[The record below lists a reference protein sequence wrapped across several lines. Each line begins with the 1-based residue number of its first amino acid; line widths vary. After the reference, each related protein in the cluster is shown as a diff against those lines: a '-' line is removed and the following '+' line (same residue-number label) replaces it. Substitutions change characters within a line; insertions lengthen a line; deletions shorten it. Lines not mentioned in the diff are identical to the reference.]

1 MAAPPAAP
9 PQVGVH
15 IDKASLDAKIGA
27 NAASLHKSA
36 IGLADLNDWAAA
48 YTAQQLVDLYGF
60 TLDEANLFKSACS
73 EIPSVTTLVNG
84 LQWLSKCWG
93 A

>member
-9 PQVGVH
+9 PQVGVPVN
-15 IDKASLDAKIGA
+15 KASLDAKIGS
-27 NAASLHKSA
+27 NAQALKKA
-36 IGLADLNDWAAA
+36 TVGLADLNDWAAA
-48 YTAQQLVDLYGF
+48 YTAEQLVDLYGF
-60 TLDEANLFKSACS
+60 TLDEANLFKSAMT
-73 EIPSVTTLVNG
+73 EVPPLVTMVDG